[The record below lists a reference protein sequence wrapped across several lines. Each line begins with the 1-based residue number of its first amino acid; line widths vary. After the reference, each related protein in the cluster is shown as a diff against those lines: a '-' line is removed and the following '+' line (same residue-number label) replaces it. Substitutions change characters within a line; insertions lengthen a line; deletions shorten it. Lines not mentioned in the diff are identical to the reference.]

1 MEAATGLEGMV
12 PGIQEVVV
20 RVLLGQDHMVEEV
33 RIGPVRMGSKAA
45 LLIGQVQDF
54 MEGQGHLNTSQ
65 EHMEGAVH
73 PEAGHLGIAVRMEGL
88 GLGDVIRINYF

>member
-54 MEGQGHLNTSQ
+54 MEGPGHLNTGQ
-65 EHMEGAVH
+65 EHMEGA
-73 PEAGHLGIAVRMEGL
+73 GHLGIVHMEGL
-88 GLGDVIRINYF
+88 DLGDVIRIN